1 MKLPSGLVKYA
12 KLLAIARG
20 SSLNLKRRLKPAATA
35 CGYLSLNP
43 SAQEFF
49 YVTQ

>member
-20 SSLNLKRRLKPAATA
+20 SSLNLKRRLKPAATFH
-35 CGYLSLNP
+35 LIRVPRNFS
-43 SAQEFF
+43 
-49 YVTQ
+49 T